1 MRAYQPQQADFIRY
15 WDGKH
20 ASEKYAH
27 PPPSPWLVNLL
38 QATFLGCMGFVL
50 DHGCGIGRL
59 AEAAAREGIRIALN
73 DISGIA
79 LTAAT
84 ERFHAA
90 GLGHRVVWKHCG
102 NIETW
107 DGPVPWGGIISHR
120 VLHCLPREARRSALR
135 VLSRGLLAGG
145 KAIVTV
151 RSTECSRFDVIQRQ
165 TDFVELEHD
174 KRSYLRRSPFRF
186 LHFYTREEFLSAL
199 ADNGL
204 VPSSVFAVMERTGNL
219 ERDES
224 TAINTYWLAVCTR
237 VPV

>member
-1 MRAYQPQQADFIRY
+1 MRAYQLEQANFIRY
-15 WDGKH
+15 WNGKH
-20 ASEKYAH
+20 ASEQYAS
-27 PPPSPWLVNLL
+27 PSAPPWLVNLL
-38 QATFLGCMGFVL
+38 QTTFLGCKGFVL
-50 DHGCGIGRL
+50 DHGCGSGRL
-59 AEAAAREGIRIALN
+59 AEVVARKGIHIALN
-73 DISGIA
+73 DISEIA
-79 LTAAT
+79 LTAAS
-84 ERFHAA
+84 ERLHAA

-107 DGPVPWGGIISHR
+107 DGPAPCGGIISHR
-120 VLHCLPREARRSALR
+120 VLHCLPREARRSALSAM
-135 VLSRGLLAGG
+135 SRGLLTGG

-174 KRSYLRRSPFRF
+174 KRSYVRQSPFRF

-199 ADNGL
+199 ADSGL
-204 VPSSVFAVMERTGNL
+204 LPSSVFAVTEKTGNL

-237 VPV
+237 VLV